1 MAFMIPDID
10 SDFSTLLP
18 SVVLASQSPG
28 RKALLERLG
37 CKVLVIPTDSDE
49 YHGGTVGKEVV
60 EHLAIRK
67 MENFKRMH
75 GSQSIPVLTADTLVG
90 CNGLL
95 IGKAQDREEARYH
108 MELFSGKTHSVYSGF
123 SLWLPAEYDSP
134 SKVVNGSDEALV
146 TFRSIGQDE
155 MDSYLASDDWRG
167 AAGSYRIQGLA
178 NMFIASVLGDY
189 ATVVGLPI
197 KAISAIL
204 S

>member
-1 MAFMIPDID
+1 MAFAIPEIAD
-10 SDFSTLLP
+10 DFSILLP
-18 SVVLASQSPG
+18 SVILASQSPG
-28 RKALLERLG
+28 RKDLLERLG
-37 CKVLVIPTDSDE
+37 CKVVVIPTDSDE

-67 MENFKRMH
+67 MENFKCRH
-75 GSQSIPVLTADTLVG
+75 GAQSLPVLTADTLVG

-95 IGKAQDREEARYH
+95 IGKAQDRDEARSH
-108 MELFSGKTHSVYSGF
+108 LELFSGKTHSVYSGF
-123 SLWLPAEYDSP
+123 SLWLPAGSGNP
-134 SKVVNGSDEALV
+134 PMTVSGSDEALV
-146 TFRSIGQDE
+146 TFRTIGQDE
-155 MDSYLASDDWRG
+155 LEPYLATDDWKG

-197 KAISAIL
+197 QAISAIL

>member
-1 MAFMIPDID
+1 MAFTIPEID
-10 SDFSTLLP
+10 SDFSILLP

-67 MENFKRMH
+67 MENFMSRH
-75 GSQSIPVLTADTLVG
+75 GVQSLPVLTADTLVG

-123 SLWLPAEYDSP
+123 SLWLPAESGDPPKIVS
-134 SKVVNGSDEALV
+134 GSDEALV
-146 TFRSIGQDE
+146 TFRPIGQDE
-155 MDSYLASDDWRG
+155 LEPYLETGDWKG

-189 ATVVGLPI
+189 ATIVGLPI